1 MIQSRLIQS
10 KSIQKI
16 RTICRQ
22 FLLFFVVALVVCCSL
37 TEVASAS
44 AIKTVRSFHN
54 AQKTRVVLDLD
65 SKPNYATSL
74 SQNRAVFSIRVRN
87 LSKAALSPSK
97 VPLSSQSC
105 VKAVQRRIEKND
117 VRYLFSLN
125 GCAVPKTFVLA
136 PKGGN
141 NDYRLVIDFENG
153 DSSGANSASSSSSN
167 STSKNSSSNLSN
179 ASTTKI
185 VTKTDGTVIK
195 DTVVSSTK
203 TVNGKLDTSV
213 PLSTYERDLF
223 IKYST
228 VSKDGFRSMST
239 ANAQKYQ
246 QELTKLRSDYKKAQA
261 QKTAEQGRV
270 KTTIT
275 KNTKTN
281 TKSKIQSQD
290 VEELVSDASAP
301 PVPVQA
307 TPVSR
312 PFIIAIDAGH
322 GGKDPGAIGKR
333 GVREKNVT
341 LAISKALY
349 SYINSNKQ
357 FRGTL
362 TRSRDVFVDLD
373 RRSEIARLRKAD
385 LLISI
390 HADSVASGSSTA
402 RGASVLVLSENRAVR
417 ENGKILRNNNQ
428 KKLIGGAGE
437 VMDQSVGN
445 PYLATAI
452 LDMSS
457 TNSRSEGNLLAQEI
471 LHQLSAFTHVRKSQP
486 IKASLAVLKAPD
498 IPSLLIETGYLSNR
512 YEEIQ
517 LNQPNYQ
524 KQIAYRIYLGIKSY
538 YEKYPAQKLRSRQ
551 ESYARTKNMTN
562 NKGTT
567 KSVTVKKGESL
578 GLIAKRYGTTTAQ
591 LKKLNSLKSDTVHV
605 GQVLYLP

>member
-1 MIQSRLIQS
+1 M
-10 KSIQKI
+10 
-16 RTICRQ
+16 
-22 FLLFFVVALVVCCSL
+22 VCCTF

-44 AIKTVRSFHN
+44 AIKSVRSFHN

-87 LSKAALSPSK
+87 LSKAALSPSN

-105 VKAVQRRIEKND
+105 VRGVQRRIEKND

-125 GCAVPKTFVLA
+125 RCAVPKIFVLA

-141 NDYRLVIDFENG
+141 NDYRLVIDFEN
-153 DSSGANSASSSSSN
+153 SSEATFSANA
-167 STSKNSSSNLSN
+167 TVKN
-179 ASTTKI
+179 T
-185 VTKTDGTVIK
+185 VTKTASNGTVIK
-195 DTVVSSTK
+195 DTVVSTSK
-203 TVNGKLDTSV
+203 TVNGKLDTTV

-223 IKYST
+223 IKYTT

-239 ANAQKYQ
+239 ANAAKYQ
-246 QELTKLRSDYKKAQA
+246 QELAKLRSDYKKTQA
-261 QKTAEQGRV
+261 QKTSEQGRV

-281 TKSKIQSQD
+281 TKTKIQSHD

-349 SYINSNKQ
+349 RYINSNKQ

-417 ENGKILRNNNQ
+417 ENGKILRNNKQ

-538 YEKYPAQKLRSRQ
+538 YEKYPAQKIRSRQ
-551 ESYARTKNMTN
+551 ESYARTKNMTKN
-562 NKGTT
+562 GGTA

-578 GLIAKRYGTTTAQ
+578 GLIAKRYGTTIAQ

>member
-1 MIQSRLIQS
+1 M
-10 KSIQKI
+10 
-16 RTICRQ
+16 
-22 FLLFFVVALVVCCSL
+22 VCCTF

-44 AIKTVRSFHN
+44 AIKSVRSFHN

-105 VKAVQRRIEKND
+105 VRGVQRRIEKND

-125 GCAVPKTFVLA
+125 RCAVPKIFVLA

-141 NDYRLVIDFENG
+141 NDYRLVIDFEN
-153 DSSGANSASSSSSN
+153 SSEATFSANE
-167 STSKNSSSNLSN
+167 TVKN
-179 ASTTKI
+179 T
-185 VTKTDGTVIK
+185 VTKTASNGTVIK
-195 DTVVSSTK
+195 DTVVSTSK
-203 TVNGKLDTSV
+203 TVNGKLDTTV

-223 IKYST
+223 IKYTT

-239 ANAQKYQ
+239 ANAAKYQ
-246 QELTKLRSDYKKAQA
+246 QELAKLRSDYKKAQA
-261 QKTAEQGRV
+261 QKTSEQGRV

-281 TKSKIQSQD
+281 TKTKIQSHD

-417 ENGKILRNNNQ
+417 ENGKILRNNKQ

-551 ESYARTKNMTN
+551 ESYARTKNMTKN
-562 NKGTT
+562 GGTA

-578 GLIAKRYGTTTAQ
+578 GLIAKRYGTTIAQ

>member
-1 MIQSRLIQS
+1 M
-10 KSIQKI
+10 
-16 RTICRQ
+16 
-22 FLLFFVVALVVCCSL
+22 VCCTF

-44 AIKTVRSFHN
+44 AIKSVRSFHN

-87 LSKAALSPSK
+87 LSKAALSPSN

-105 VKAVQRRIEKND
+105 VRGVQRRIEKND

-125 GCAVPKTFVLA
+125 RCAVPKIFVLA

-141 NDYRLVIDFENG
+141 NDHRLVIDFEN
-153 DSSGANSASSSSSN
+153 SSEATFSANA
-167 STSKNSSSNLSN
+167 TVKN
-179 ASTTKI
+179 T
-185 VTKTDGTVIK
+185 VTKTASNGTVIK
-195 DTVVSSTK
+195 DTVVSTSK
-203 TVNGKLDTSV
+203 TVNGKLDTTV

-223 IKYST
+223 IKYTT

-239 ANAQKYQ
+239 ANAAKYQ
-246 QELTKLRSDYKKAQA
+246 QELAKLRSDYKKAQA
-261 QKTAEQGRV
+261 QKTSEQGRV

-281 TKSKIQSQD
+281 TKTKIQPHD

-417 ENGKILRNNNQ
+417 ENGKILRNNKQ

-551 ESYARTKNMTN
+551 ESYARTKNMTKN
-562 NKGTT
+562 GGTA

-578 GLIAKRYGTTTAQ
+578 GLIAKRYGTTIAQ

>member
-1 MIQSRLIQS
+1 M
-10 KSIQKI
+10 
-16 RTICRQ
+16 
-22 FLLFFVVALVVCCSL
+22 VCCTF

-44 AIKTVRSFHN
+44 AIKSVRSFHN

-74 SQNRAVFSIRVRN
+74 SQNRAVFSIRIRN
-87 LSKAALSPSK
+87 LSKAALSPSN

-105 VKAVQRRIEKND
+105 VRGVQRRIEKND

-125 GCAVPKTFVLA
+125 RCAVPKIFVLA

-141 NDYRLVIDFENG
+141 NDYRLVIDFEN
-153 DSSGANSASSSSSN
+153 SSEATFSANA
-167 STSKNSSSNLSN
+167 TVKN
-179 ASTTKI
+179 T
-185 VTKTDGTVIK
+185 VTKTASNGTVIK
-195 DTVVSSTK
+195 DTVVSTSK
-203 TVNGKLDTSV
+203 TVNGKLDTTV

-223 IKYST
+223 IKYTT

-239 ANAQKYQ
+239 ANAAKYQ
-246 QELTKLRSDYKKAQA
+246 QELAKLRSDYKKAQA
-261 QKTAEQGRV
+261 QKTSEQGRV

-281 TKSKIQSQD
+281 TKTKIQSHD

-349 SYINSNKQ
+349 RYINSNKQ

-417 ENGKILRNNNQ
+417 ENGKILRNNKQ

-551 ESYARTKNMTN
+551 ESYARTKNMTKN
-562 NKGTT
+562 GGTA

-578 GLIAKRYGTTTAQ
+578 GLIAKRYGTTIAQ

>member
-1 MIQSRLIQS
+1 M
-10 KSIQKI
+10 
-16 RTICRQ
+16 
-22 FLLFFVVALVVCCSL
+22 VCCTF

-44 AIKTVRSFHN
+44 AIKSVRSFHN

-74 SQNRAVFSIRVRN
+74 SQNRAAFSIRVRN
-87 LSKAALSPSK
+87 LSKAALSPSN

-105 VKAVQRRIEKND
+105 VRGVQRRIEKND

-125 GCAVPKTFVLA
+125 RCAVPKIFVLA

-141 NDYRLVIDFENG
+141 NDYRLVIDFEN
-153 DSSGANSASSSSSN
+153 SSEATFSANE
-167 STSKNSSSNLSN
+167 TVKN
-179 ASTTKI
+179 T
-185 VTKTDGTVIK
+185 VTKTASNGTVIK
-195 DTVVSSTK
+195 DTVVSTSK
-203 TVNGKLDTSV
+203 TVNGKLDTTV

-223 IKYST
+223 IKYTT

-239 ANAQKYQ
+239 ANAAKYQ
-246 QELTKLRSDYKKAQA
+246 QELAKLRSDYKKAQA
-261 QKTAEQGRV
+261 QKTSEQGRV

-281 TKSKIQSQD
+281 TKTKIQSHD

-417 ENGKILRNNNQ
+417 ENGKILRNNKQ

-551 ESYARTKNMTN
+551 ESYARTKNMTKN
-562 NKGTT
+562 GGTA

-578 GLIAKRYGTTTAQ
+578 GLIAKRYGTTIAQ

>member
-1 MIQSRLIQS
+1 MNNFCKLIQS

-22 FLLFFVVALVVCCSL
+22 FLLFFAVALVVCCTF

-44 AIKTVRSFHN
+44 AIKSVRSFHN

-74 SQNRAVFSIRVRN
+74 SQNRAVFSIRIRN
-87 LSKAALSPSK
+87 LSKAALSPSN

-105 VKAVQRRIEKND
+105 VRGVQRRIEKND

-125 GCAVPKTFVLA
+125 RCAVPKIFVLA

-141 NDYRLVIDFENG
+141 NDYRLVIDFEN
-153 DSSGANSASSSSSN
+153 SSEATFSANA
-167 STSKNSSSNLSN
+167 TVKN
-179 ASTTKI
+179 T
-185 VTKTDGTVIK
+185 VTKTASNGTVIK
-195 DTVVSSTK
+195 DTVVSTSK
-203 TVNGKLDTSV
+203 TVNGKLDTTV

-223 IKYST
+223 IKYTT

-239 ANAQKYQ
+239 ANAAKYQ
-246 QELTKLRSDYKKAQA
+246 QELAKLRSDYKKAQA
-261 QKTAEQGRV
+261 QKTSEQGRV

-281 TKSKIQSQD
+281 TKTKIQSHD

-417 ENGKILRNNNQ
+417 ENGKILRNNKQ

-551 ESYARTKNMTN
+551 ESYARTKNMTKN
-562 NKGTT
+562 GGTA

-578 GLIAKRYGTTTAQ
+578 GLIAKRYGTTIAQ
-591 LKKLNSLKSDTVHV
+591 LKKINSLKSDTVHV

>member
-1 MIQSRLIQS
+1 M
-10 KSIQKI
+10 
-16 RTICRQ
+16 
-22 FLLFFVVALVVCCSL
+22 VCCTF

-44 AIKTVRSFHN
+44 AIKSVRSFHN

-87 LSKAALSPSK
+87 LSKAALSPSN

-105 VKAVQRRIEKND
+105 VRGVQRRIEKND

-125 GCAVPKTFVLA
+125 RCAVPKIFVLA

-141 NDYRLVIDFENG
+141 NDYRLVIDFEN
-153 DSSGANSASSSSSN
+153 SSEATFSVNA
-167 STSKNSSSNLSN
+167 TVKN
-179 ASTTKI
+179 T
-185 VTKTDGTVIK
+185 VTKTASNGTVIK
-195 DTVVSSTK
+195 DTVVSTSK
-203 TVNGKLDTSV
+203 TVNGKLDTTV

-223 IKYST
+223 IKYTT

-239 ANAQKYQ
+239 ANAAKYQ
-246 QELTKLRSDYKKAQA
+246 QELAKLRSDYKKAQA
-261 QKTAEQGRV
+261 QKTSEQGRV
-270 KTTIT
+270 KSTIT

-281 TKSKIQSQD
+281 TKTKIQSHD

-417 ENGKILRNNNQ
+417 ENGKILRNNKQ

-551 ESYARTKNMTN
+551 ESYARTKNMTKN
-562 NKGTT
+562 GGTA

-578 GLIAKRYGTTTAQ
+578 GLIAKRYGSTIAQ

>member
-1 MIQSRLIQS
+1 MKHLLNNFCKLIQR

-22 FLLFFVVALVVCCSL
+22 FLLFFAVALVVCCTF

-44 AIKTVRSFHN
+44 AIKSVRSFHN

-74 SQNRAVFSIRVRN
+74 SQNRAVFSIRIRN
-87 LSKAALSPSK
+87 LSKVALSPSN

-105 VKAVQRRIEKND
+105 VRGVQRRIEKND

-125 GCAVPKTFVLA
+125 RCAVPKTFVLA

-141 NDYRLVIDFENG
+141 NDYRLVIDFEN
-153 DSSGANSASSSSSN
+153 SSEATFSANA
-167 STSKNSSSNLSN
+167 TVKN
-179 ASTTKI
+179 T
-185 VTKTDGTVIK
+185 VTKTASNGTVIK
-195 DTVVSSTK
+195 DTVVSTSK
-203 TVNGKLDTSV
+203 TVNGKLDTTV

-223 IKYST
+223 IKYTT

-239 ANAQKYQ
+239 ANAAKYQ
-246 QELTKLRSDYKKAQA
+246 QELAKLRSDYKKAQA
-261 QKTAEQGRV
+261 QKTSEQGRV

-281 TKSKIQSQD
+281 TKTKIQSHD

-417 ENGKILRNNNQ
+417 ENGKILRNNKQ

-551 ESYARTKNMTN
+551 ESYARTKNMTKN
-562 NKGTT
+562 GGTA

-578 GLIAKRYGTTTAQ
+578 GLIAKQYGTTIAQ

>member
-1 MIQSRLIQS
+1 M
-10 KSIQKI
+10 
-16 RTICRQ
+16 
-22 FLLFFVVALVVCCSL
+22 VCCTF

-44 AIKTVRSFHN
+44 AIKSVRSFHN

-87 LSKAALSPSK
+87 LSKAALSPSN

-105 VKAVQRRIEKND
+105 VRGVQRRIEKND

-125 GCAVPKTFVLA
+125 RCAVPKIFVLA

-141 NDYRLVIDFENG
+141 NDYRLVIDFEN
-153 DSSGANSASSSSSN
+153 SSEATFSANA
-167 STSKNSSSNLSN
+167 TVKN
-179 ASTTKI
+179 T
-185 VTKTDGTVIK
+185 VTKTASNGTVIK
-195 DTVVSSTK
+195 DTVVSTSK
-203 TVNGKLDTSV
+203 TVNGKLDTTV

-223 IKYST
+223 IKYTT

-239 ANAQKYQ
+239 ANAAKYQ
-246 QELTKLRSDYKKAQA
+246 QELAKLRSDYKKAQA
-261 QKTAEQGRV
+261 QKTSEQGRV

-281 TKSKIQSQD
+281 TKTKIQSHD

-349 SYINSNKQ
+349 RYINSNKQ

-417 ENGKILRNNNQ
+417 ENGKILRNNKQ

-551 ESYARTKNMTN
+551 ESYARTKNMTKN
-562 NKGTT
+562 GGTA

-578 GLIAKRYGTTTAQ
+578 GLIAKRYGTTIAQ
-591 LKKLNSLKSDTVHV
+591 LKKLNSLKIDTVHV

>member
-1 MIQSRLIQS
+1 MQTVLI
-10 KSIQKI
+10 I
-16 RTICRQ
+16 
-22 FLLFFVVALVVCCSL
+22 FAVALVVCCTF

-44 AIKTVRSFHN
+44 AIKSVRSFHN

-74 SQNRAVFSIRVRN
+74 SQNRAVFSIRIRN
-87 LSKAALSPSK
+87 LSKAALSPSN

-105 VKAVQRRIEKND
+105 VRGVQRRIEKND

-125 GCAVPKTFVLA
+125 RCAVPKTFVLA

-141 NDYRLVIDFENG
+141 NDYRLVIDFENI
-153 DSSGANSASSSSSN
+153 SEATFSANA
-167 STSKNSSSNLSN
+167 TVKN
-179 ASTTKI
+179 T
-185 VTKTDGTVIK
+185 VTKTASNGTVIK
-195 DTVVSSTK
+195 DTVVSTSK
-203 TVNGKLDTSV
+203 TVNGKLDTTV

-223 IKYST
+223 IKYTT
-228 VSKDGFRSMST
+228 VSRDGFRSMST
-239 ANAQKYQ
+239 ANATKYQ
-246 QELTKLRSDYKKAQA
+246 QELAKLRSDYKKAQA
-261 QKTAEQGRV
+261 QKIAEQGRV
-270 KTTIT
+270 KSTIT

-281 TKSKIQSQD
+281 TKTKIQSHD

-349 SYINSNKQ
+349 RYINSNKQ

-417 ENGKILRNNNQ
+417 ENGKILRNNKQ

-551 ESYARTKNMTN
+551 ESYARTKNMTKN
-562 NKGTT
+562 GGTA
-567 KSVTVKKGESL
+567 KSVTVKKGGSL
-578 GLIAKRYGTTTAQ
+578 GLIAKRYGTTIAQ

>member
-1 MIQSRLIQS
+1 MNNFCKLIQS

-22 FLLFFVVALVVCCSL
+22 FLLFFAVALVVCCTF

-44 AIKTVRSFHN
+44 AIKSVRSFHN

-87 LSKAALSPSK
+87 LSKAALSPSN

-105 VKAVQRRIEKND
+105 VRGVQRRIEKND

-125 GCAVPKTFVLA
+125 RCAVPKIFVLA

-141 NDYRLVIDFENG
+141 NNYRLVIDFEN
-153 DSSGANSASSSSSN
+153 SSEATFSANA
-167 STSKNSSSNLSN
+167 TVKN
-179 ASTTKI
+179 T
-185 VTKTDGTVIK
+185 VTKTASNGTVIK
-195 DTVVSSTK
+195 DTVVSTSK
-203 TVNGKLDTSV
+203 TVNGKLDTTV
-213 PLSTYERDLF
+213 PLSTYERELF
-223 IKYST
+223 IKYTT

-239 ANAQKYQ
+239 ANATKYQ
-246 QELTKLRSDYKKAQA
+246 KELAKLRSDYKKAQA
-261 QKTAEQGRV
+261 QKTSEQGRV

-281 TKSKIQSQD
+281 TKTKIQSHD

-417 ENGKILRNNNQ
+417 ENGKILRNNKQ

-551 ESYARTKNMTN
+551 ESYARTKNMTKN
-562 NKGTT
+562 GGTA

-578 GLIAKRYGTTTAQ
+578 GLIAKRYGTTIAQ

>member
-1 MIQSRLIQS
+1 M
-10 KSIQKI
+10 
-16 RTICRQ
+16 
-22 FLLFFVVALVVCCSL
+22 
-37 TEVASAS
+37 ASAS
-44 AIKTVRSFHN
+44 AIKSVRSFHN

-87 LSKAALSPSK
+87 LSKAALSPSN

-105 VKAVQRRIEKND
+105 VRGVQRRIEKND

-125 GCAVPKTFVLA
+125 RCAVPKIFVLA

-141 NDYRLVIDFENG
+141 NDYRLVIDFEN
-153 DSSGANSASSSSSN
+153 SSEATFSANA
-167 STSKNSSSNLSN
+167 TVKN
-179 ASTTKI
+179 T
-185 VTKTDGTVIK
+185 VTKTASNGTVIK
-195 DTVVSSTK
+195 DTVVSTSK
-203 TVNGKLDTSV
+203 TVNGKLDTTV

-223 IKYST
+223 IKYTT

-239 ANAQKYQ
+239 ASAAKYQ
-246 QELTKLRSDYKKAQA
+246 QELAKLRSDYKKAQA
-261 QKTAEQGRV
+261 QKTSEQGRV

-281 TKSKIQSQD
+281 TKTKIQSHD

-417 ENGKILRNNNQ
+417 ENGKILRNNKQ

-551 ESYARTKNMTN
+551 ESYARTKNMTKN
-562 NKGTT
+562 GGTA

-578 GLIAKRYGTTTAQ
+578 GLIAKRYGTTIAQ

>member
-1 MIQSRLIQS
+1 M
-10 KSIQKI
+10 
-16 RTICRQ
+16 
-22 FLLFFVVALVVCCSL
+22 VCCTF

-44 AIKTVRSFHN
+44 AIKSVRSFHN

-74 SQNRAVFSIRVRN
+74 SQNRAVFSIRIRN
-87 LSKAALSPSK
+87 LSKAALSPSN

-105 VKAVQRRIEKND
+105 VRGVQRRIEKND

-125 GCAVPKTFVLA
+125 RCAVPKIFVLA

-141 NDYRLVIDFENG
+141 NDYRLVIDFEN
-153 DSSGANSASSSSSN
+153 SSEATFSANA
-167 STSKNSSSNLSN
+167 TVKN
-179 ASTTKI
+179 T
-185 VTKTDGTVIK
+185 VTKTASNGTVIK
-195 DTVVSSTK
+195 DTVVSTSK
-203 TVNGKLDTSV
+203 TVNGKLDTTV

-223 IKYST
+223 IKYTT

-239 ANAQKYQ
+239 ANAAKYQ
-246 QELTKLRSDYKKAQA
+246 QELAKLRSDYKKAQA
-261 QKTAEQGRV
+261 QKTSEQGRV

-281 TKSKIQSQD
+281 TKTKIQSHD

-417 ENGKILRNNNQ
+417 ENGKILRNNKQ

-551 ESYARTKNMTN
+551 ESYARTKNMTKN
-562 NKGTT
+562 GGTA

-578 GLIAKRYGTTTAQ
+578 GLIAKRYGTTIAQ

>member
-1 MIQSRLIQS
+1 MIQS

-22 FLLFFVVALVVCCSL
+22 FLLFFAVALVVCCTF

-44 AIKTVRSFHN
+44 AIKSVRSFHN

-74 SQNRAVFSIRVRN
+74 SQNRTVFSIRIRN
-87 LSKAALSPSK
+87 LSKVDLSPSN

-105 VKAVQRRIEKND
+105 VRGVQRRIEKND

-125 GCAVPKTFVLA
+125 RCAVPKTFVLA

-141 NDYRLVIDFENG
+141 NDYRLVIDFENI
-153 DSSGANSASSSSSN
+153 SEATFSANA
-167 STSKNSSSNLSN
+167 TVKN
-179 ASTTKI
+179 T
-185 VTKTDGTVIK
+185 VTKTASNGTVIK
-195 DTVVSSTK
+195 DTVVSTSK
-203 TVNGKLDTSV
+203 TVNGKLDTTV

-223 IKYST
+223 IKYTT
-228 VSKDGFRSMST
+228 VSRDGFRSMST
-239 ANAQKYQ
+239 ANAAKYQ
-246 QELTKLRSDYKKAQA
+246 QELAKLRSDYKKAQA
-261 QKTAEQGRV
+261 QKIAEQGRV
-270 KTTIT
+270 KSTIT

-281 TKSKIQSQD
+281 TKTKIQSHD

-349 SYINSNKQ
+349 RYINSNKQ

-417 ENGKILRNNNQ
+417 ENGKILRNNKQ

-551 ESYARTKNMTN
+551 ESYARTKNMTKN
-562 NKGTT
+562 GGTA

-578 GLIAKRYGTTTAQ
+578 GLIAKRYGTTIAQ

>member
-1 MIQSRLIQS
+1 M
-10 KSIQKI
+10 
-16 RTICRQ
+16 
-22 FLLFFVVALVVCCSL
+22 VCCTF

-44 AIKTVRSFHN
+44 AIKSVRSFHN

-87 LSKAALSPSK
+87 LSKAALSPSN

-105 VKAVQRRIEKND
+105 VRGVQRRIEKND

-125 GCAVPKTFVLA
+125 RCAVPKIFVLA

-141 NDYRLVIDFENG
+141 NDYRLVIDFEN
-153 DSSGANSASSSSSN
+153 SSEATFSANA
-167 STSKNSSSNLSN
+167 TVKN
-179 ASTTKI
+179 TVTKI
-185 VTKTDGTVIK
+185 ASNGTVIK
-195 DTVVSSTK
+195 DTVVSTSK
-203 TVNGKLDTSV
+203 TVNGKLDTTV

-223 IKYST
+223 IKYTT

-239 ANAQKYQ
+239 ANAAKYQ
-246 QELTKLRSDYKKAQA
+246 QELAKLRSDYKKAQA
-261 QKTAEQGRV
+261 QKTSEQGRV

-281 TKSKIQSQD
+281 TKTKIQSHD

-417 ENGKILRNNNQ
+417 ENGKILRNNKQ

-551 ESYARTKNMTN
+551 ESYARTKNMTKN
-562 NKGTT
+562 GGTA

-578 GLIAKRYGTTTAQ
+578 GLIAKRYGTTIAQ

>member
-1 MIQSRLIQS
+1 MNNFCKLIQS

-22 FLLFFVVALVVCCSL
+22 FLLFFAVALVVCCTF

-44 AIKTVRSFHN
+44 AIKSVRSFHN

-65 SKPNYATSL
+65 SKPSYATSL

-87 LSKAALSPSK
+87 LSKAALSPSN

-105 VKAVQRRIEKND
+105 VRGVQRRIEKND

-125 GCAVPKTFVLA
+125 RCAVPKTFVLA

-141 NDYRLVIDFENG
+141 NDYRLVIDFENI
-153 DSSGANSASSSSSN
+153 SEATFSANA
-167 STSKNSSSNLSN
+167 TVKN
-179 ASTTKI
+179 T
-185 VTKTDGTVIK
+185 VTKTASNGTVIK
-195 DTVVSSTK
+195 DTVVSTSK
-203 TVNGKLDTSV
+203 TVNGKLDTTV

-223 IKYST
+223 IKYTT
-228 VSKDGFRSMST
+228 VSRDGFRSMST
-239 ANAQKYQ
+239 ANAAKYQ
-246 QELTKLRSDYKKAQA
+246 QELAKLRSDYNKAQA
-261 QKTAEQGRV
+261 QKIAEQGRV
-270 KTTIT
+270 KSTIT

-281 TKSKIQSQD
+281 TKTKIQSHD

-349 SYINSNKQ
+349 RYINSNKQ

-417 ENGKILRNNNQ
+417 ENGKILRNNKQ

-551 ESYARTKNMTN
+551 ESYARTKNMTKN
-562 NKGTT
+562 GGTA

-578 GLIAKRYGTTTAQ
+578 GLIAKRYGTTIAQ

>member
-1 MIQSRLIQS
+1 MIQS

-22 FLLFFVVALVVCCSL
+22 FLLFFAVALVVCCTF

-44 AIKTVRSFHN
+44 AIKSVRSFHN

-87 LSKAALSPSK
+87 LSKANLSPSN

-105 VKAVQRRIEKND
+105 VRGVQRRIEKND

-125 GCAVPKTFVLA
+125 RCAVPKIFVLA

-141 NDYRLVIDFENG
+141 NDYRLVIDFEN
-153 DSSGANSASSSSSN
+153 SSEATFSANA
-167 STSKNSSSNLSN
+167 TVKN
-179 ASTTKI
+179 T
-185 VTKTDGTVIK
+185 VTKTASNGTVIK
-195 DTVVSSTK
+195 DTVVSTSK
-203 TVNGKLDTSV
+203 TVNGKLDTTV

-223 IKYST
+223 IKYTT

-239 ANAQKYQ
+239 ANATKYQ
-246 QELTKLRSDYKKAQA
+246 QELAKLRSDYKKAQA
-261 QKTAEQGRV
+261 QKTSEQGRV

-281 TKSKIQSQD
+281 TKTKIQSHD

-417 ENGKILRNNNQ
+417 ENGKILRNNKQ

-551 ESYARTKNMTN
+551 ESYARTKNMTKN
-562 NKGTT
+562 GGTA

-578 GLIAKRYGTTTAQ
+578 GLIAKRYGTTIAQ
-591 LKKLNSLKSDTVHV
+591 LKKINSLKSDTVHV

>member
-1 MIQSRLIQS
+1 MKHLLNNFCKLIQS

-22 FLLFFVVALVVCCSL
+22 FLLFFAVALVVCCTF

-44 AIKTVRSFHN
+44 AIKSVRSFHN

-87 LSKAALSPSK
+87 LSKAALSPSN

-105 VKAVQRRIEKND
+105 VRGVQRRIEKND

-125 GCAVPKTFVLA
+125 RCAVPKIFVLA

-141 NDYRLVIDFENG
+141 NDYRLVIDFEN
-153 DSSGANSASSSSSN
+153 SSEATFSANA
-167 STSKNSSSNLSN
+167 TVKN
-179 ASTTKI
+179 T
-185 VTKTDGTVIK
+185 VTKTASNGTVIK
-195 DTVVSSTK
+195 DTVVSTSK
-203 TVNGKLDTSV
+203 TVNGKLDTTV

-223 IKYST
+223 IKYTT
-228 VSKDGFRSMST
+228 VSRDGFRSMST
-239 ANAQKYQ
+239 ANAAKYQ
-246 QELTKLRSDYKKAQA
+246 QELAKLRSDYKKAQA
-261 QKTAEQGRV
+261 QKIAEQGRV
-270 KTTIT
+270 KSTIT

-281 TKSKIQSQD
+281 TKTKIQSHD

-349 SYINSNKQ
+349 RYINSNKQ

-417 ENGKILRNNNQ
+417 ENGKILRNNKQ

-551 ESYARTKNMTN
+551 ESYARTKNMTKN
-562 NKGTT
+562 GGTA

-578 GLIAKRYGTTTAQ
+578 GLIAKRYGTTIAQ

>member
-1 MIQSRLIQS
+1 MNNFCKLIQS

-22 FLLFFVVALVVCCSL
+22 FLLFFAVALVVCCTF

-44 AIKTVRSFHN
+44 AIKSVRSFHN

-87 LSKAALSPSK
+87 LSKAALSPSN

-105 VKAVQRRIEKND
+105 VRGVQRRIEKND

-125 GCAVPKTFVLA
+125 RCAVPKIFVLA

-141 NDYRLVIDFENG
+141 NDYRLVIDFE
-153 DSSGANSASSSSSN
+153 SSSEATFSAN
-167 STSKNSSSNLSN
+167 ATVKN
-179 ASTTKI
+179 T
-185 VTKTDGTVIK
+185 VTKTASNGTVIK
-195 DTVVSSTK
+195 DTVVSTSK
-203 TVNGKLDTSV
+203 TVNGKLDTTV

-223 IKYST
+223 IKYTT

-239 ANAQKYQ
+239 ANAAKYQ
-246 QELTKLRSDYKKAQA
+246 QELAKLRSDYKKAQA
-261 QKTAEQGRV
+261 QKTSEQGRV

-281 TKSKIQSQD
+281 TKTKIQSHD

-417 ENGKILRNNNQ
+417 ENGKILRNNKQ

-551 ESYARTKNMTN
+551 ESYARTKNMTKN
-562 NKGTT
+562 GGTA

-578 GLIAKRYGTTTAQ
+578 GLIAKRYGTTIAQ

>member
-1 MIQSRLIQS
+1 M
-10 KSIQKI
+10 
-16 RTICRQ
+16 
-22 FLLFFVVALVVCCSL
+22 VCCTF

-44 AIKTVRSFHN
+44 AIKSVRSFHN

-87 LSKAALSPSK
+87 LSKAALSPSN

-105 VKAVQRRIEKND
+105 VRGVQRRIEKND

-125 GCAVPKTFVLA
+125 RCAVPKIFVLA

-141 NDYRLVIDFENG
+141 NDYRLVIDFEN
-153 DSSGANSASSSSSN
+153 SSEATFSANA
-167 STSKNSSSNLSN
+167 TVKN
-179 ASTTKI
+179 T
-185 VTKTDGTVIK
+185 VTKTASNGTVIK
-195 DTVVSSTK
+195 DTVVSTSK
-203 TVNGKLDTSV
+203 TVNGKLDTTV

-223 IKYST
+223 IKYTT

-239 ANAQKYQ
+239 ANAAKYQ
-246 QELTKLRSDYKKAQA
+246 QELAKLRSDYKKAQA
-261 QKTAEQGRV
+261 QKTSEQGRV

-281 TKSKIQSQD
+281 TKTKIQSHD

-417 ENGKILRNNNQ
+417 ENGKILRNNKQ

-551 ESYARTKNMTN
+551 ESYARTKNMTKN
-562 NKGTT
+562 GGTA

-578 GLIAKRYGTTTAQ
+578 GLISKRYGTTIAQ

>member
-1 MIQSRLIQS
+1 MNNFCKLIQS

-22 FLLFFVVALVVCCSL
+22 FLLFFAVALVVCCTF

-44 AIKTVRSFHN
+44 AIKSVRSFHN

-65 SKPNYATSL
+65 SKPSYATSL

-87 LSKAALSPSK
+87 LSKAALSPSN

-105 VKAVQRRIEKND
+105 VRGVQRRIEKND

-125 GCAVPKTFVLA
+125 RCAVPKIFVLA

-141 NDYRLVIDFENG
+141 NDYRLVIDFEN
-153 DSSGANSASSSSSN
+153 SSEATFSANA
-167 STSKNSSSNLSN
+167 TVKN
-179 ASTTKI
+179 T
-185 VTKTDGTVIK
+185 VTKTASNGTVIK
-195 DTVVSSTK
+195 DTVVSTSK
-203 TVNGKLDTSV
+203 TVNGKLDTTV

-223 IKYST
+223 IKYTT
-228 VSKDGFRSMST
+228 VSRDGFRSMST
-239 ANAQKYQ
+239 ANAAKYQ
-246 QELTKLRSDYKKAQA
+246 QELAKLRSDYKKAQA
-261 QKTAEQGRV
+261 QKIAEQGRV
-270 KTTIT
+270 KSTIT

-281 TKSKIQSQD
+281 TKTKIQSHD

-417 ENGKILRNNNQ
+417 ENGKILRNNKQ

-551 ESYARTKNMTN
+551 ESYARTKNMTKN
-562 NKGTT
+562 GGTA

-578 GLIAKRYGTTTAQ
+578 GLIAKRYGTTIAQ

>member
-1 MIQSRLIQS
+1 M
-10 KSIQKI
+10 
-16 RTICRQ
+16 
-22 FLLFFVVALVVCCSL
+22 VCCTF

-44 AIKTVRSFHN
+44 AIKSVRSFHN

-65 SKPNYATSL
+65 SNPNYATSL

-87 LSKAALSPSK
+87 LSKAALSPSN

-105 VKAVQRRIEKND
+105 VRGVQRRIEKND

-125 GCAVPKTFVLA
+125 RCAVPKIFVLA

-141 NDYRLVIDFENG
+141 NDYRLVIDFEN
-153 DSSGANSASSSSSN
+153 SSEATFSANA
-167 STSKNSSSNLSN
+167 TVKN
-179 ASTTKI
+179 T
-185 VTKTDGTVIK
+185 VTKTASNGTVIK
-195 DTVVSSTK
+195 DTVVSTSK
-203 TVNGKLDTSV
+203 TVNGKLDTTV

-223 IKYST
+223 IKYTT

-239 ANAQKYQ
+239 ANAAKYQ
-246 QELTKLRSDYKKAQA
+246 QELAKLRSDYKKAQA
-261 QKTAEQGRV
+261 QKTSEQGRV

-281 TKSKIQSQD
+281 TKTKIQSHD

-417 ENGKILRNNNQ
+417 ENGKILRNNKQ

-551 ESYARTKNMTN
+551 ESYARTKNMTKN
-562 NKGTT
+562 GGTA

-578 GLIAKRYGTTTAQ
+578 GLIAKRYGTTIAQ

>member
-1 MIQSRLIQS
+1 MIQS

-22 FLLFFVVALVVCCSL
+22 FLLFFAVALVVCCTF

-44 AIKTVRSFHN
+44 AIKSVRSFHN

-74 SQNRAVFSIRVRN
+74 SQNRTVFSIRIRN
-87 LSKAALSPSK
+87 LSKVDLSPSN

-105 VKAVQRRIEKND
+105 VRGVQRRIEKND

-125 GCAVPKTFVLA
+125 RCAVPKTFVLA

-141 NDYRLVIDFENG
+141 NDYRLVIDFENI
-153 DSSGANSASSSSSN
+153 SEATFSANA
-167 STSKNSSSNLSN
+167 TVKN
-179 ASTTKI
+179 T
-185 VTKTDGTVIK
+185 VTKTASNGTVIK
-195 DTVVSSTK
+195 DTVVSTSK
-203 TVNGKLDTSV
+203 TVNGKLDTTV

-223 IKYST
+223 IKYTT
-228 VSKDGFRSMST
+228 VSRDGFRSMST
-239 ANAQKYQ
+239 ANAAKYQ
-246 QELTKLRSDYKKAQA
+246 QELAKLRSDYKKAQA
-261 QKTAEQGRV
+261 QKIAEQGRV
-270 KTTIT
+270 KSTIT

-281 TKSKIQSQD
+281 TKTKIQSHD

-349 SYINSNKQ
+349 RYINSNKQ

-417 ENGKILRNNNQ
+417 ENGKILRNNKQ

-551 ESYARTKNMTN
+551 ESYARTKNMTKN
-562 NKGTT
+562 GGTA

-578 GLIAKRYGTTTAQ
+578 GLIAKRYGSTIAQ

>member
-1 MIQSRLIQS
+1 M
-10 KSIQKI
+10 
-16 RTICRQ
+16 
-22 FLLFFVVALVVCCSL
+22 VCCTF

-44 AIKTVRSFHN
+44 AIKSVRSFHN

-87 LSKAALSPSK
+87 LSKAALSPSN

-105 VKAVQRRIEKND
+105 VRGVQRRIEKND
-117 VRYLFSLN
+117 VRSLFSLN
-125 GCAVPKTFVLA
+125 RCAVPKIFVLA

-141 NDYRLVIDFENG
+141 NDYRLVIDFEN
-153 DSSGANSASSSSSN
+153 SSEATFSANA
-167 STSKNSSSNLSN
+167 TVKN
-179 ASTTKI
+179 T
-185 VTKTDGTVIK
+185 VTKTASNGTVIK
-195 DTVVSSTK
+195 DTVVSTSK
-203 TVNGKLDTSV
+203 TVNGKLDTTV

-223 IKYST
+223 IKYTT
-228 VSKDGFRSMST
+228 VSRDGFRSMST
-239 ANAQKYQ
+239 ANAAKYQ
-246 QELTKLRSDYKKAQA
+246 QELAKLRSDYKKAQA
-261 QKTAEQGRV
+261 QKTSEQGRV

-281 TKSKIQSQD
+281 TKTKIQSHD

-349 SYINSNKQ
+349 RYINSNKQ

-417 ENGKILRNNNQ
+417 ENGKILRNNKQ

-486 IKASLAVLKAPD
+486 SKASLAVLKAPD
-498 IPSLLIETGYLSNR
+498 ITSLLTETGYLSNR

-551 ESYARTKNMTN
+551 ECYARTKNMTKN
-562 NKGTT
+562 GGTA

-578 GLIAKRYGTTTAQ
+578 GLIAKRYGTTIAQ

>member
-1 MIQSRLIQS
+1 MIQS

-16 RTICRQ
+16 RTICSQ
-22 FLLFFVVALVVCCSL
+22 FLLFFAVALVVCCTF

-44 AIKTVRSFHN
+44 AIKSVRSFHN

-87 LSKAALSPSK
+87 LSKAALSPSN

-105 VKAVQRRIEKND
+105 VRGVQRRIEKND

-125 GCAVPKTFVLA
+125 RCAVPKIFVLA

-141 NDYRLVIDFENG
+141 NDYRLVIDFEN
-153 DSSGANSASSSSSN
+153 SSEATFSANA
-167 STSKNSSSNLSN
+167 TVKN
-179 ASTTKI
+179 T
-185 VTKTDGTVIK
+185 VTKTASNGTVIK
-195 DTVVSSTK
+195 DTVVSTSK
-203 TVNGKLDTSV
+203 TVNGKLDTTV

-223 IKYST
+223 IKYTT

-239 ANAQKYQ
+239 ANAAKYQ
-246 QELTKLRSDYKKAQA
+246 LELAKLRSDYKKAQA
-261 QKTAEQGRV
+261 QKTSEQGRV

-281 TKSKIQSQD
+281 TKTKIQSHD

-417 ENGKILRNNNQ
+417 ENGKILRNNKQ

-551 ESYARTKNMTN
+551 ESYARTKNMTKN
-562 NKGTT
+562 GGTA

-578 GLIAKRYGTTTAQ
+578 GLIAKRYGTTIAQ
-591 LKKLNSLKSDTVHV
+591 LKKINSLKSDTVHV

>member
-1 MIQSRLIQS
+1 MQTVLI
-10 KSIQKI
+10 I
-16 RTICRQ
+16 
-22 FLLFFVVALVVCCSL
+22 FAVALVVCCTF

-44 AIKTVRSFHN
+44 AIKSVRSFHN

-87 LSKAALSPSK
+87 LSKAALSPSN

-105 VKAVQRRIEKND
+105 VRGVQRRIEKND

-125 GCAVPKTFVLA
+125 RCAVPKIFVLA

-141 NDYRLVIDFENG
+141 NDYRLVIDFEN
-153 DSSGANSASSSSSN
+153 SSEATFSANA
-167 STSKNSSSNLSN
+167 TVKN
-179 ASTTKI
+179 T
-185 VTKTDGTVIK
+185 VTKTASNGTVIK
-195 DTVVSSTK
+195 DTVVSTSK
-203 TVNGKLDTSV
+203 TVNGKLDTTV

-223 IKYST
+223 IKYTT

-239 ANAQKYQ
+239 ANAAKYQ
-246 QELTKLRSDYKKAQA
+246 QELAKLRSDYKKAQA
-261 QKTAEQGRV
+261 QKTSEQGRV

-281 TKSKIQSQD
+281 TKTKIQSHD

-417 ENGKILRNNNQ
+417 ENGKILRNNKQ

-551 ESYARTKNMTN
+551 ESYARTKNMTKN
-562 NKGTT
+562 GGTA

-578 GLIAKRYGTTTAQ
+578 GLIAERYGTTIAQ

>member
-1 MIQSRLIQS
+1 M
-10 KSIQKI
+10 
-16 RTICRQ
+16 
-22 FLLFFVVALVVCCSL
+22 VCCTF

-44 AIKTVRSFHN
+44 AIKSVRSFHN

-87 LSKAALSPSK
+87 LSKAALSPSN

-105 VKAVQRRIEKND
+105 VRGVQRRIEKND

-125 GCAVPKTFVLA
+125 RCAVPKIFVLA

-141 NDYRLVIDFENG
+141 NDYRLVIDFEN
-153 DSSGANSASSSSSN
+153 SSEATFSANA
-167 STSKNSSSNLSN
+167 TVKN
-179 ASTTKI
+179 T
-185 VTKTDGTVIK
+185 VTKTASNGTVIK
-195 DTVVSSTK
+195 DTVVSTSK
-203 TVNGKLDTSV
+203 TVNGKLDTTV

-223 IKYST
+223 IKYTT

-239 ANAQKYQ
+239 ANAAKYQ
-246 QELTKLRSDYKKAQA
+246 QELSKLRSDYKKAQA
-261 QKTAEQGRV
+261 QKTSEQGRV

-281 TKSKIQSQD
+281 TKTKIQSHD
-290 VEELVSDASAP
+290 VEELVPDASAP

-349 SYINSNKQ
+349 RYINSNKQ

-417 ENGKILRNNNQ
+417 ENGKILRNNKQ

-551 ESYARTKNMTN
+551 ESYARTKNMTKN
-562 NKGTT
+562 GGTA

-578 GLIAKRYGTTTAQ
+578 GLIAKRYGTTIAQ

>member
-1 MIQSRLIQS
+1 M
-10 KSIQKI
+10 
-16 RTICRQ
+16 
-22 FLLFFVVALVVCCSL
+22 VCCTF

-44 AIKTVRSFHN
+44 AIKSVRSFHN

-87 LSKAALSPSK
+87 LSKAALSPSN

-105 VKAVQRRIEKND
+105 VRGVQRRIEKND

-125 GCAVPKTFVLA
+125 RCAVPKIFVLA

-141 NDYRLVIDFENG
+141 NDYRLVIDFEN
-153 DSSGANSASSSSSN
+153 SSEATFSANA
-167 STSKNSSSNLSN
+167 TVKN
-179 ASTTKI
+179 T
-185 VTKTDGTVIK
+185 VTKTASNGTVIK
-195 DTVVSSTK
+195 DTVVSTSK
-203 TVNGKLDTSV
+203 TVNGKLDTTV

-223 IKYST
+223 IKYTT

-239 ANAQKYQ
+239 ANVAKYQ
-246 QELTKLRSDYKKAQA
+246 QELAKLRSDYKKAQA
-261 QKTAEQGRV
+261 QKTSEQGRV

-281 TKSKIQSQD
+281 TKTKIQSHD

-417 ENGKILRNNNQ
+417 ENGKILRNNKQ

-551 ESYARTKNMTN
+551 ESYARTKNMTKN
-562 NKGTT
+562 GGTA

-578 GLIAKRYGTTTAQ
+578 GLIAKRYGTTIAQ

>member
-1 MIQSRLIQS
+1 
-10 KSIQKI
+10 
-16 RTICRQ
+16 
-22 FLLFFVVALVVCCSL
+22 VVCCTF

-44 AIKTVRSFHN
+44 AIKSVRSFHN

-87 LSKAALSPSK
+87 LSKAALSPSN

-105 VKAVQRRIEKND
+105 VRGVQRRIEKND

-125 GCAVPKTFVLA
+125 RCAVPKIFVLA

-141 NDYRLVIDFENG
+141 NDYRLVIDFEN
-153 DSSGANSASSSSSN
+153 SSEATFSANA
-167 STSKNSSSNLSN
+167 TVKN
-179 ASTTKI
+179 T
-185 VTKTDGTVIK
+185 VTKTASNGTVIK
-195 DTVVSSTK
+195 DTVVSTSK
-203 TVNGKLDTSV
+203 TVNGKLDTTV

-223 IKYST
+223 IKYTT

-239 ANAQKYQ
+239 ANAAKYQ
-246 QELTKLRSDYKKAQA
+246 QELAKLRSDYKKAQA
-261 QKTAEQGRV
+261 QKTSEQGRV

-281 TKSKIQSQD
+281 TKTKIQSHD

-349 SYINSNKQ
+349 RYINSNKQ

-417 ENGKILRNNNQ
+417 ENGKILRNNKQ

-551 ESYARTKNMTN
+551 ESYARTKNMTKN
-562 NKGTT
+562 GGTA

-578 GLIAKRYGTTTAQ
+578 GLIAKRYGTTIAQ

>member
-1 MIQSRLIQS
+1 MNNFCKLIQS

-22 FLLFFVVALVVCCSL
+22 FLLFFAVALVVCCTF

-44 AIKTVRSFHN
+44 AIKSVRSFHN

-87 LSKAALSPSK
+87 LSKAALSPSN

-105 VKAVQRRIEKND
+105 VKGVQRRIEKND

-125 GCAVPKTFVLA
+125 RCAVPKIFVLA

-141 NDYRLVIDFENG
+141 NDYRLVIDFEN
-153 DSSGANSASSSSSN
+153 SSEATFSANA
-167 STSKNSSSNLSN
+167 TVKN
-179 ASTTKI
+179 T
-185 VTKTDGTVIK
+185 VTKTASNGTVIK
-195 DTVVSSTK
+195 DTVVSTSK
-203 TVNGKLDTSV
+203 TVNGKLDTTV

-223 IKYST
+223 IKYTT

-239 ANAQKYQ
+239 ANAAKYQ
-246 QELTKLRSDYKKAQA
+246 QELAKLRSDYKKAQA
-261 QKTAEQGRV
+261 QKTSEQGRV

-281 TKSKIQSQD
+281 TKTKIQSHD

-417 ENGKILRNNNQ
+417 ENGKILRNNKQ

-551 ESYARTKNMTN
+551 ESYARTKNMTKN
-562 NKGTT
+562 GGTA

-578 GLIAKRYGTTTAQ
+578 GLIAKRYGTTIAQ

>member
-1 MIQSRLIQS
+1 MIQS

-22 FLLFFVVALVVCCSL
+22 FLLFFAVAIVVCCTF

-44 AIKTVRSFHN
+44 AIKSVRSFHN

-87 LSKAALSPSK
+87 LSKAALSPSN

-105 VKAVQRRIEKND
+105 VRGVQRRIEKND

-125 GCAVPKTFVLA
+125 RCAVPKIFVLA

-141 NDYRLVIDFENG
+141 NDYRLVIDFEN
-153 DSSGANSASSSSSN
+153 SSEATFSANA
-167 STSKNSSSNLSN
+167 TVKN
-179 ASTTKI
+179 T
-185 VTKTDGTVIK
+185 VTKTASNGTVIK
-195 DTVVSSTK
+195 DTVVSTSK
-203 TVNGKLDTSV
+203 TVNGKLDTTV

-223 IKYST
+223 IKYTT

-239 ANAQKYQ
+239 ANAAKYQ
-246 QELTKLRSDYKKAQA
+246 QELAKLRSDYKKAQA
-261 QKTAEQGRV
+261 QKTSEQGRV

-281 TKSKIQSQD
+281 TKTKIQSHD
-290 VEELVSDASAP
+290 VEELVSEASAP

-417 ENGKILRNNNQ
+417 ENGKILRNNKQ

-551 ESYARTKNMTN
+551 ESYARTKNMTKN
-562 NKGTT
+562 GGTA

-578 GLIAKRYGTTTAQ
+578 GLIAKRYGTTIAQ

>member
-1 MIQSRLIQS
+1 M
-10 KSIQKI
+10 
-16 RTICRQ
+16 
-22 FLLFFVVALVVCCSL
+22 VCCTF

-44 AIKTVRSFHN
+44 AIKSVRSFHN

-87 LSKAALSPSK
+87 LSKAALSPSN

-105 VKAVQRRIEKND
+105 VRGVQRRIEKND

-125 GCAVPKTFVLA
+125 RCAVPKIFVLA

-141 NDYRLVIDFENG
+141 NDYRLVIDFEN
-153 DSSGANSASSSSSN
+153 SSEATFSANA
-167 STSKNSSSNLSN
+167 TVKN
-179 ASTTKI
+179 T
-185 VTKTDGTVIK
+185 VTKTASNGTVIK
-195 DTVVSSTK
+195 DTVVSTSK
-203 TVNGKLDTSV
+203 TVNGKLDTTV

-223 IKYST
+223 IKYTT

-239 ANAQKYQ
+239 ANAAKYQ
-246 QELTKLRSDYKKAQA
+246 QELAKLRSDYKKAQA
-261 QKTAEQGRV
+261 QKTSEQGRV

-281 TKSKIQSQD
+281 TKTKIQSHD

-417 ENGKILRNNNQ
+417 ENGKILRNNKQ

-538 YEKYPAQKLRSRQ
+538 YEKYPAQKIRSRQ
-551 ESYARTKNMTN
+551 ESYARTKNMTKN
-562 NKGTT
+562 GGTA

-578 GLIAKRYGTTTAQ
+578 GLIAKRYGTTIAQ

>member
-1 MIQSRLIQS
+1 M
-10 KSIQKI
+10 
-16 RTICRQ
+16 
-22 FLLFFVVALVVCCSL
+22 VCCTF

-44 AIKTVRSFHN
+44 AIKSVRSFHN

-87 LSKAALSPSK
+87 LSKAALSPSN

-105 VKAVQRRIEKND
+105 VSGVQRRIEKND

-125 GCAVPKTFVLA
+125 RCAVPKIFVLA

-141 NDYRLVIDFENG
+141 NDYRLVIDFEN
-153 DSSGANSASSSSSN
+153 SSEATFSANE
-167 STSKNSSSNLSN
+167 TVKN
-179 ASTTKI
+179 T
-185 VTKTDGTVIK
+185 VTKTASNGTVIK
-195 DTVVSSTK
+195 DTVVSTSK
-203 TVNGKLDTSV
+203 TVNGKLDTTV

-223 IKYST
+223 IKYTT

-239 ANAQKYQ
+239 ANAAKYQ
-246 QELTKLRSDYKKAQA
+246 QELAKLRSDYKKAQA
-261 QKTAEQGRV
+261 QKTSEQGRV

-275 KNTKTN
+275 KNIKTN
-281 TKSKIQSQD
+281 TKTKIQSHD

-417 ENGKILRNNNQ
+417 ENGKILRNNKQ

-551 ESYARTKNMTN
+551 ESYARTKNMTKN
-562 NKGTT
+562 GGTA

-578 GLIAKRYGTTTAQ
+578 GLIAKRYGTTIAQ
-591 LKKLNSLKSDTVHV
+591 LKKINSLKSDTVHV

>member
-1 MIQSRLIQS
+1 MKHLLNNFCKLIQS

-22 FLLFFVVALVVCCSL
+22 FLLFFAVAIVVCCTF

-44 AIKTVRSFHN
+44 AIKSVRSFHN

-87 LSKAALSPSK
+87 LSKAALSPSN

-105 VKAVQRRIEKND
+105 VRGVQRRIEKND

-125 GCAVPKTFVLA
+125 RCAVPKIFVLA

-141 NDYRLVIDFENG
+141 NDYRLVIDFEN
-153 DSSGANSASSSSSN
+153 SSEATFSANA
-167 STSKNSSSNLSN
+167 TVKN
-179 ASTTKI
+179 T
-185 VTKTDGTVIK
+185 VTKTASNGTVIK
-195 DTVVSSTK
+195 DTVVSTSK
-203 TVNGKLDTSV
+203 TVNGKLDTTV

-223 IKYST
+223 IKYTT

-239 ANAQKYQ
+239 ANAAKYQ
-246 QELTKLRSDYKKAQA
+246 QELAKLRSDYKKAQA
-261 QKTAEQGRV
+261 QKTSEQGRV

-281 TKSKIQSQD
+281 TKTKIQSHD

-417 ENGKILRNNNQ
+417 ENGKILRNNKQ

-538 YEKYPAQKLRSRQ
+538 YEKYPAQKIRSRQ
-551 ESYARTKNMTN
+551 ESYARTKNMTKN
-562 NKGTT
+562 GGTA

-578 GLIAKRYGTTTAQ
+578 GLIAKRYGTTIAQ

>member
-1 MIQSRLIQS
+1 M
-10 KSIQKI
+10 
-16 RTICRQ
+16 
-22 FLLFFVVALVVCCSL
+22 VCCTF

-44 AIKTVRSFHN
+44 AIKSVRSFHN

-87 LSKAALSPSK
+87 LSKAALSPSN

-105 VKAVQRRIEKND
+105 VRGVQRRIEKND

-125 GCAVPKTFVLA
+125 RCAVPKIFVLA

-141 NDYRLVIDFENG
+141 NDYRLVIDFEN
-153 DSSGANSASSSSSN
+153 SSEATFSANATVKNTVTQTASN
-167 STSKNSSSNLSN
+167 
-179 ASTTKI
+179 
-185 VTKTDGTVIK
+185 GTVIK
-195 DTVVSSTK
+195 DTVVSTSK
-203 TVNGKLDTSV
+203 TVNGKLDTTV

-223 IKYST
+223 IKYTT

-239 ANAQKYQ
+239 ANAAKYQ
-246 QELTKLRSDYKKAQA
+246 QELAKLRSDYKKAQA
-261 QKTAEQGRV
+261 QKTSEQGRV

-281 TKSKIQSQD
+281 TKTKIQSHD

-417 ENGKILRNNNQ
+417 ENGKILRNNKQ

-551 ESYARTKNMTN
+551 ESYARTKNMTKN
-562 NKGTT
+562 GGTA

-578 GLIAKRYGTTTAQ
+578 GLIAKRYGTTIAQ

>member
-1 MIQSRLIQS
+1 MNNFCKLIQS

-22 FLLFFVVALVVCCSL
+22 FLLFFAVALVVCCTF

-44 AIKTVRSFHN
+44 AIKSVRSFHN

-87 LSKAALSPSK
+87 LSKAALSPSN

-105 VKAVQRRIEKND
+105 VRGVQRRIEKND

-125 GCAVPKTFVLA
+125 RCAVPKIFVLA

-141 NDYRLVIDFENG
+141 NDYRLVIDFEN
-153 DSSGANSASSSSSN
+153 SSEATFSANA
-167 STSKNSSSNLSN
+167 TVKN
-179 ASTTKI
+179 T
-185 VTKTDGTVIK
+185 VTKTASNGTVIK
-195 DTVVSSTK
+195 DTVVSTSK
-203 TVNGKLDTSV
+203 TVNGKLDTTV

-223 IKYST
+223 IKYTT

-239 ANAQKYQ
+239 ANAAKYQ
-246 QELTKLRSDYKKAQA
+246 QELAKLRSDYKKAQA
-261 QKTAEQGRV
+261 QKIAEQGRV
-270 KTTIT
+270 KSTIT

-281 TKSKIQSQD
+281 TKTKIQSHD

-417 ENGKILRNNNQ
+417 ENGKILRNNKQ

-551 ESYARTKNMTN
+551 ESYARTKNMTKN
-562 NKGTT
+562 GGTA

-578 GLIAKRYGTTTAQ
+578 GLIAKRYGTTIAQ

>member
-1 MIQSRLIQS
+1 MKHLLNNFCKLIQS

-22 FLLFFVVALVVCCSL
+22 FLLFFAVALVVCCTF

-44 AIKTVRSFHN
+44 AIKSVRSFHN

-65 SKPNYATSL
+65 SKPSYATSL

-87 LSKAALSPSK
+87 LSKAALSPSN

-105 VKAVQRRIEKND
+105 VRGVQRRIEKND
-117 VRYLFSLN
+117 VRYQFSLN
-125 GCAVPKTFVLA
+125 RCAVPKTFVLA

-141 NDYRLVIDFENG
+141 NDYRLVIDFENI
-153 DSSGANSASSSSSN
+153 SEATFSANA
-167 STSKNSSSNLSN
+167 TVKN
-179 ASTTKI
+179 T
-185 VTKTDGTVIK
+185 VTKTASNGTVIK
-195 DTVVSSTK
+195 DTVVSTSK
-203 TVNGKLDTSV
+203 TVNGKLDTTV

-223 IKYST
+223 IKYTT
-228 VSKDGFRSMST
+228 VSRDGFRSMST
-239 ANAQKYQ
+239 ANAAKYQ
-246 QELTKLRSDYKKAQA
+246 QELAKLRSDYKKAQA
-261 QKTAEQGRV
+261 QKIAEHGRV
-270 KTTIT
+270 KSTIT

-281 TKSKIQSQD
+281 TKTKIQSHD

-349 SYINSNKQ
+349 RYINSNKQ

-417 ENGKILRNNNQ
+417 ENGKILRNNKQ

-551 ESYARTKNMTN
+551 ESYARTKNMTKN
-562 NKGTT
+562 GGTA

-578 GLIAKRYGTTTAQ
+578 GLIAKRYGTTIAQ

>member
-1 MIQSRLIQS
+1 M
-10 KSIQKI
+10 
-16 RTICRQ
+16 
-22 FLLFFVVALVVCCSL
+22 VCCTF

-44 AIKTVRSFHN
+44 AIKSVRSFHN

-74 SQNRAVFSIRVRN
+74 SQNRAVFSIRIRN
-87 LSKAALSPSK
+87 LSKAALSPSN

-105 VKAVQRRIEKND
+105 VRGVQRRIEKND

-125 GCAVPKTFVLA
+125 RCAVPKTFVLA

-141 NDYRLVIDFENG
+141 NDYRLVIDFENI
-153 DSSGANSASSSSSN
+153 SEATFSANA
-167 STSKNSSSNLSN
+167 TVKN
-179 ASTTKI
+179 T
-185 VTKTDGTVIK
+185 VTKTASNGTVIK
-195 DTVVSSTK
+195 DTVVSTSK
-203 TVNGKLDTSV
+203 TVNGKLDTTV

-223 IKYST
+223 IKYTT
-228 VSKDGFRSMST
+228 VSRDGFRSMST
-239 ANAQKYQ
+239 ANAAKYQ
-246 QELTKLRSDYKKAQA
+246 QELAKLRSDYKKAQA
-261 QKTAEQGRV
+261 QKIAEQGRV
-270 KTTIT
+270 KSTIT

-281 TKSKIQSQD
+281 TKTKIQSHD

-349 SYINSNKQ
+349 RYINSNKQ

-362 TRSRDVFVDLD
+362 TRARDVFVDLD

-417 ENGKILRNNNQ
+417 ENGKILRNNKQ

-551 ESYARTKNMTN
+551 ESYARTKNMTKN
-562 NKGTT
+562 GGTA

-578 GLIAKRYGTTTAQ
+578 GLIAKRYGTTIAQ

>member
-1 MIQSRLIQS
+1 MNNFCKLIQS

-22 FLLFFVVALVVCCSL
+22 FLLFFAVALVVCCTF

-44 AIKTVRSFHN
+44 AIKSVRSFHN

-87 LSKAALSPSK
+87 LSKAALSPSN

-105 VKAVQRRIEKND
+105 VRGVQRRIEKND

-125 GCAVPKTFVLA
+125 RCAVPKIFVLA

-141 NDYRLVIDFENG
+141 NDYRLVIDFEN
-153 DSSGANSASSSSSN
+153 SSEATFSANA
-167 STSKNSSSNLSN
+167 TVKN
-179 ASTTKI
+179 T
-185 VTKTDGTVIK
+185 VTKTASNGTVIK
-195 DTVVSSTK
+195 DTVVSTSK
-203 TVNGKLDTSV
+203 TVNGKLDTTV

-223 IKYST
+223 IKYTT

-239 ANAQKYQ
+239 ANATKYQ
-246 QELTKLRSDYKKAQA
+246 QELAKLRSDYKKAQA
-261 QKTAEQGRV
+261 QKTSEQGRV

-281 TKSKIQSQD
+281 TKTKIQSHD

-417 ENGKILRNNNQ
+417 ENGKILRNNKQ

-551 ESYARTKNMTN
+551 ESYARTKNMTKN
-562 NKGTT
+562 GGTA

-578 GLIAKRYGTTTAQ
+578 GLIAKRYGTTIAQ